1 MATKTY
7 VLSSPPKTTAK
18 THSRRAS
25 ASGDVRMSLTPTRV
39 AKPNSDDA
47 EMRGSSDGWETQ
59 DSAWEPGPSTST
71 PLGPSLD
78 IQHRLL
84 YRGALCIPGSATL
97 LEGIQF
103 IARLPGVVPPLLSA
117 PLPLALESMRRI
129 PALKLLG
136 TMKLSPDTAR
146 LDTEIDV
153 RLHIHPQ
160 AYVTHGYFQRVL
172 ALGAEYIPE
181 RPLLR
186 SPHPHPHID
195 PRITSTAVRIG
206 LGEDV
211 IVVYGRL
218 QSEEYARVE
227 RGQGIGKLE
236 LVAARLLDPTSQSDD
251 SSDEEDQFEH
261 DAVFAVPLSTTRP
274 PRPDDPL
281 PREPPT
287 RAMLRRTES
296 TLVGGIKRTM
306 SGAQRFGRVRSEV
319 VVRGLGEQVD
329 TPLSKPTKLK
339 EPTSSVKGKSRAKGK
354 PKPEDADDPF
364 AVLGAESEVDASAVL
379 PKMMARVKSGG
390 AAMPATGG
398 EEAANKALIKRLAQS
413 ALETYG
419 IDREDAGFKEL
430 FGYVTRGVG
439 FAFRNK
445 MKCEKIGKDELR
457 KMVVR
462 HVELYVSGN
471 GEVAV
476 PA

>member
-1 MATKTY
+1 
-7 VLSSPPKTTAK
+7 
-18 THSRRAS
+18 
-25 ASGDVRMSLTPTRV
+25 
-39 AKPNSDDA
+39 
-47 EMRGSSDGWETQ
+47 
-59 DSAWEPGPSTST
+59 
-71 PLGPSLD
+71 
-78 IQHRLL
+78 
-84 YRGALCIPGSATL
+84 
-97 LEGIQF
+97 
-103 IARLPGVVPPLLSA
+103 
-117 PLPLALESMRRI
+117 
-129 PALKLLG
+129 
-136 TMKLSPDTAR
+136 
-146 LDTEIDV
+146 
-153 RLHIHPQ
+153 
-160 AYVTHGYFQRVL
+160 
-172 ALGAEYIPE
+172 
-181 RPLLR
+181 
-186 SPHPHPHID
+186 
-195 PRITSTAVRIG
+195 
-206 LGEDV
+206 
-211 IVVYGRL
+211 
-218 QSEEYARVE
+218 
-227 RGQGIGKLE
+227 
-236 LVAARLLDPTSQSDD
+236 
-251 SSDEEDQFEH
+251 
-261 DAVFAVPLSTTRP
+261 
-274 PRPDDPL
+274 
-281 PREPPT
+281 
-287 RAMLRRTES
+287 MLRRTES